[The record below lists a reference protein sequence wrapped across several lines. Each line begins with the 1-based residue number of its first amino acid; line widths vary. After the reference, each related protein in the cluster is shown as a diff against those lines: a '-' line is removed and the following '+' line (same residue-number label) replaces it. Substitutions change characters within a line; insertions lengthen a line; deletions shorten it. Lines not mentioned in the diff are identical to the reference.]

1 MSAEAVVGRV
11 ESGLSAVPATTAV
24 SRLLTVDLVRGFVMA
39 VMAIDHVRDMLGG
52 ARFDPTDL
60 TRTTPALF
68 FTRWIT
74 HLCAPAFLLLA
85 GAGAFLS
92 RKPRGALSKFL
103 LTRGLWFVIV
113 EVTVVKLGWTFNLDP
128 YSTPLQVIWAIGWSM
143 IALAGLIWLPLP
155 MVGLFGAALIASHNL
170 FDGIPAGPLF
180 TRTGA
185 GRIFV
190 GTPWDLLIS
199 FLHQFNPP
207 IIYPLIPWIGVVAV
221 GYALGPVLLLES
233 ARRNRMLIAL
243 GGALCSA
250 FLLVRGLNGYGDPHP
265 WAQQAGSLFTAM
277 SFLNTTKYP
286 PSLDYL
292 LMTLGPAL
300 LLLAAAEKLRGPV
313 AAALAV
319 LGRVPF
325 FFYVLHIYLIHAAA
339 LALGLWTGF
348 GVEPFLKA
356 WPGFPESFGV
366 PLAGVY
372 LAWILVLLALYPA
385 CRWFARV
392 KATRRDWWLSY
403 L

>member
-1 MSAEAVVGRV
+1 
-11 ESGLSAVPATTAV
+11 
-24 SRLLTVDLVRGFVMA
+24 
-39 VMAIDHVRDMLGG
+39 
-52 ARFDPTDL
+52 
-60 TRTTPALF
+60 
-68 FTRWIT
+68 
-74 HLCAPAFLLLA
+74 
-85 GAGAFLS
+85 
-92 RKPRGALSKFL
+92 
-103 LTRGLWFVIV
+103 VIV

-199 FLHQFNPP
+199 FLHQLNPP